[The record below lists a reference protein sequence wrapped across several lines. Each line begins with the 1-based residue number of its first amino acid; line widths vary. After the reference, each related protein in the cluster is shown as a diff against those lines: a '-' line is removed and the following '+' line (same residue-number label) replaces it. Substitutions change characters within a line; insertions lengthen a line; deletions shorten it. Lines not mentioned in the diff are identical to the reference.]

1 MHERCEARTR
11 MGSMRIQM
19 FYSWLLLVVVLAA
32 MCNVLHASTATAGRP
47 QQQQS
52 QTAEAPTP
60 SPQNSSSEDKL
71 SLSDE
76 VIQDV
81 LEPLRTGVE
90 TQNIKQILSVFDKHD
105 FPGYGDLEQQL
116 RAFYRQYQQV
126 NFRYQLLQAAIER
139 DHASA
144 TAEIDMDAMPYTV
157 TEIPARR
164 SVQMRFQLKQQDKSW
179 KIVGFTP
186 SNFFSLDRAA
196 TQ

>member
-1 MHERCEARTR
+1 
-11 MGSMRIQM
+11 
-19 FYSWLLLVVVLAA
+19 
-32 MCNVLHASTATAGRP
+32 MCNVLHASTATAGLP
-47 QQQQS
+47 QQQS
-52 QTAEAPTP
+52 QAGEAATP
-60 SPQNSSSEDKL
+60 APQSSSPDDKL

-105 FPGYGDLEQQL
+105 FSGYSDLEQQL
-116 RAFYRQYQQV
+116 RAFYRQYQQI

-164 SVQMRFQLKQQDKSW
+164 SVQMRFQLKQDGKSW
-179 KIVGFTP
+179 KVVGFSP
-186 SNFFSLDRAA
+186 SNFFSLDRPAA
-196 TQ
+196 Q